1 MHELPHHL
9 IEAFKAT
16 LEELKEADVLLHVLD
31 ISHPHFRKLFDAV
44 NDVLKQIGVTQ
55 KPVIMVLNKIDK
67 LKDKK
72 CPEEIKNGFKDAVGI
87 SATDGQNIPELLQ
100 KIIQTLSFL
109 VTEINVNVP
118 LARMDLVNLAHKTG
132 EVYSVKYYPDS
143 INIRAVVPTH
153 IAAQFYKD

>member
-1 MHELPHHL
+1 M
-9 IEAFKAT
+9 
-16 LEELKEADVLLHVLD
+16 HVLD
-31 ISHPHFRKLFDAV
+31 ISHPNFRKLFDSV

-67 LKDKK
+67 VKDKK
-72 CPEEIKNGFKDAVGI
+72 WLEEIQHSFKDAVCI
-87 SATDGQNIPELLQ
+87 SATGGQNIPEFLQ

-109 VTEINVNVP
+109 VTEINVNIP

-143 INIRAVVPTH
+143 INIRAVVPAS